1 MPSHR
6 RRIKPGQRSAD
17 SAVVVLVAASFGP
30 YVVSGVRTEQL
41 AVCVVA
47 VLAFLAR
54 ARRLPTAP
62 GPVVALAALLVAYP
76 VVAAVASIG
85 DAHLSTGMRTVGF
98 WAGLD
103 NLLLPAIVLAAG
115 YLIVSGDVD
124 RLRLLRFAAGTLVTV
139 LAANAILAYA
149 MLMDPGAYDHI
160 LTAWWSGDAGTVTT
174 AERAAT
180 MGRYSGVFNQ
190 PAEAGVMYSLG
201 LVAAVFLLRRRP
213 VPLAAA
219 GVLLT
224 IGGLLTA
231 SKIFLLVGLPVAI
244 WQTWAG
250 SPWRTRVGAA
260 LAVGGV
266 LAVFDH
272 QARRPDS
279 PIGGML
285 LDAWLTPGEQSGS
298 LLSLYSARRFGEN
311 STLADA
317 AGIVFTHSPWTGFG
331 MDGLRVAYDSVWVEA
346 LVMAGVLGVVAQS
359 AILTMLVVLW
369 WRSRRRTD
377 RAVVRFGAGLLVVVV
392 VGSLGLPTTTVNR
405 VATVVWLLVALLL
418 VTRPPTPAPTPAP
431 PAASMPA
438 PVAAGPRRTPPP
450 ARRTAPAPRRPTVRT
465 APFAPLRSG
474 FRTWPVRTR
483 QSSPIS
489 PLSPLGD
496 VRPVD

>member
-1 MPSHR
+1 MPTHR
-6 RRIKPGQRSAD
+6 RRIYPGQRAAD
-17 SAVVVLVAASFGP
+17 CAVVLLVAASFGP

-41 AVCVVA
+41 AVCAVA
-47 VLAFLAR
+47 GIAFLVR
-54 ARRLPTAP
+54 ARRLPSAP
-62 GPVVALAALLVAYP
+62 APVVALAALLVAYP
-76 VVAAVASIG
+76 AVAAVASVG
-85 DAHLSTGMRTVGF
+85 DAHLSTGLRTVGF

-103 NLLLPAIVLAAG
+103 NLLLPAIILAAG

-124 RLRLLRFAAGTLVTV
+124 RLRLVRFAAGTLVTI

-149 MLMDPGAYDHI
+149 MLMDPGAYDHV
-160 LTAWWSGDAGTVTT
+160 LTAWWSGDTGTVTT

-180 MGRYSGVFNQ
+180 MGRYSGIFNQ
-190 PAEAGVMYSLG
+190 PAEAGVMYSVG
-201 LVAAVFLLRRRP
+201 LVAAVFMLRRRP
-213 VPLAAA
+213 VLLAAA

-231 SKIFLLVGLPVAI
+231 SKIFLLVGLPVAV

-260 LAVGGV
+260 LAVTGV

-285 LDAWLTPGEQSGS
+285 LDAWLAPGEQSGS

-317 AGIVFTHSPWTGFG
+317 AGIVFTHSPWIGFG
-331 MDGLRVAYDSVWVEA
+331 MDGLRIAYDSAWVEA
-346 LVMAGVLGVVAQS
+346 LVMAGLIGVVAQT

-369 WRSRRRTD
+369 WRSRRWAD

-405 VATVVWLLVALLL
+405 VSTVVWLLVALLL
-418 VTRPPTPAPTPAP
+418 VARPAPPTPAPA
-431 PAASMPA
+431 
-438 PVAAGPRRTPPP
+438 
-450 ARRTAPAPRRPTVRT
+450 TAPRASRRVVPASRRPAVSAGQFVPAGGVR
-465 APFAPLRSG
+465 FAVGKQAGVESE
-474 FRTWPVRTR
+474 
-483 QSSPIS
+483 
-489 PLSPLGD
+489 
-496 VRPVD
+496 